1 LRLTQEKLKST
12 EKTSARLVSIRTKEG
27 EKEKLEKKSGSC
39 LSTTAPQRFGATPTF
54 SFFFLSKFASSS
66 RLAAIATFSTLALR
80 WQGSAAPVRA
90 REQAGRERAFLS
102 NYEFGLSRDRAR
114 RRSREEGQHQRKDSC
129 CCCRRCPSSSPLP
142 PSRRSSEA
150 PVARRAREQ
159 AHQRVPL
166 GARGGQRAGRP
177 RESSLQEQQQQQRQQ
192 QQQQT
197 RRKGA

>member
-1 LRLTQEKLKST
+1 M
-12 EKTSARLVSIRTKEG
+12 SIRTKEG

-129 CCCRRCPSSSPLP
+129 CCRRCPSSSPLP

-197 RRKGA
+197 RRRGA

>member
-1 LRLTQEKLKST
+1 
-12 EKTSARLVSIRTKEG
+12 
-27 EKEKLEKKSGSC
+27 
-39 LSTTAPQRFGATPTF
+39 
-54 SFFFLSKFASSS
+54 
-66 RLAAIATFSTLALR
+66 
-80 WQGSAAPVRA
+80 
-90 REQAGRERAFLS
+90 
-102 NYEFGLSRDRAR
+102 
-114 RRSREEGQHQRKDSC
+114 
-129 CCCRRCPSSSPLP
+129 LP

-197 RRKGA
+197 RRRGA